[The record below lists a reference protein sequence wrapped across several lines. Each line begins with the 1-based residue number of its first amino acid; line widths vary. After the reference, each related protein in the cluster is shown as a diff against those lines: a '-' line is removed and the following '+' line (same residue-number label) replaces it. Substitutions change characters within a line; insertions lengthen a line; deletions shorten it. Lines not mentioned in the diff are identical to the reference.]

1 MSHYAALPKAVA
13 LAVPLTLGAWT
24 VQAADIIQA
33 AEQAGR
39 FDGFLHLLDVAGMV
53 ETLNG
58 EGPFTVFAPT
68 DEAFG
73 QLPPG
78 ALDQLLAEENR
89 KQLEAVVQSHIVA
102 GAAMLEEGL
111 LGRAVEVATLG
122 GGTLAVHGATT
133 VILLVPIEATITE
146 VEGQAEQKSEATP
159 IAAIVVEAPQDS
171 VVGPIRPAT
180 RAEQELMGV
189 AMVVEPDIRAD
200 NGVIHGIAIVLSRR
214 FPYSS

>member
-1 MSHYAALPKAVA
+1 MKH
-13 LAVPLTLGAWT
+13 LASCPRARSTSFWL
-24 VQAADIIQA
+24 
-33 AEQAGR
+33 R
-39 FDGFLHLLDVAGMV
+39 K
-53 ETLNG
+53 
-58 EGPFTVFAPT
+58 
-68 DEAFG
+68 
-73 QLPPG
+73 
-78 ALDQLLAEENR
+78 NR

-102 GAAMLEEGL
+102 GAAMLEEDL

-122 GGTLAVHGATT
+122 GALAVHGATT

-171 VVGPIRPAT
+171 IVGPIRPAT

-214 FPYSS
+214 FLYSS